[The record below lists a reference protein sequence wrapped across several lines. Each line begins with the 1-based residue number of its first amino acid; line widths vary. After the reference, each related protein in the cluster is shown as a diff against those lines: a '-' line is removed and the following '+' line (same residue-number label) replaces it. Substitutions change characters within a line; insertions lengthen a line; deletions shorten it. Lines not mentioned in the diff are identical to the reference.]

1 MQKLILC
8 LFATSGLASAAEP
21 AERPNILFIMAD
33 DHAERAISAYD
44 GGLVQTPNIDRIAEE
59 GVRFANSFVTNS
71 ICAPSRAVFL
81 TGKYSHQNGL
91 RDNRDTFDGSQVTL
105 PKLLQSAGY
114 ETAIIGKWHLKS
126 DPTGFD
132 EWKILVDQGHYY
144 NPVFIDNGTE
154 VQREGYVTDLITD
167 LALEYLDA
175 RDESKPFML
184 LYQHKA
190 PHRNWMPHP
199 RHFIDETHNYPLPET
214 FRDDY
219 EGRPAAAGQDMRV
232 ADMWFSLDL
241 KLHELHYGTETGT
254 GGNDNWD
261 PTDGW
266 ANDYGRMT
274 DEQQVAWDGH
284 YDPIGEAFRESR
296 PTSHALAEWKYQRY
310 MRDYL
315 GSVAAIDEGVGR
327 LLDYLEENGLAENT
341 IVIYTSDQGFYLG
354 EHSWYDKRFM
364 YEESLRTPLVIRYPA
379 EFSAGQVNDDL
390 VLNLDMPP
398 TLLDLAGVEVPID
411 MQGQSLRPLMNNS
424 PSAEWRD
431 AIYYRYY
438 EFPHGWHKVRPH
450 YGMRTDRYKLIH
462 FEGDMDVWE
471 LFDLQTDPNELDNL
485 YGRDEYSAVQE
496 VLHTRLNELQREL
509 GDQPSTGGPGNE

>member
-1 MQKLILC
+1 MHRFILC
-8 LFATSGLASAAEP
+8 IVAVSGLASAAAS

-33 DHAERAISAYD
+33 DHAERAIGAYGSD
-44 GGLVQTPNIDRIAEE
+44 LIETPHIDRIANE

-81 TGKYSHQNGL
+81 TGKYSHRNGL

-114 ETAIIGKWHLKS
+114 ETALIGKWHLKS
-126 DPTGFD
+126 EPTGFD

-167 LALEYLDA
+167 LALRFLAD
-175 RDESKPFML
+175 RDESRPFLL

-199 RHFIDETHNYPLPET
+199 RHFIDESHGFPLPGT
-214 FRDDY
+214 FWDDY
-219 EGRPAAAGQDMRV
+219 EGRPAAAGQDMRI
-232 ADMWFSLDL
+232 ADMWLSLDL
-241 KLHELHYGTETGT
+241 KLQQEYYGTETGT

-274 DEQQVAWDGH
+274 DEQKAAWDAH
-284 YDPIGEAFRESR
+284 YDPIGEAFRASR
-296 PTSHALAEWKYQRY
+296 PTSRALAEWKYQRY

-327 LLDYLEENGLAENT
+327 LLDYLDEAGLAENT
-341 IVIYTSDQGFYLG
+341 IVVYTSDQGFYLG
-354 EHSWYDKRFM
+354 EHGWYDKRFM
-364 YEESLRTPLVIRYPA
+364 YEESLRTPLVVRFPA
-379 EFSAGQVNDDL
+379 AFAAGQVNDDL
-390 VLNLDMPP
+390 VLNLDVPP
-398 TLLDLAGVEVPID
+398 TLLDLAGVEIPAD
-411 MQGQSLRPLMNNS
+411 MQGRSLRPLMNES
-424 PSAEWRD
+424 HSADWRD

-438 EFPHGWHKVRPH
+438 EYPHGWHKVRPH
-450 YGMRTDRYKLIH
+450 YGVRTDRYKLIH

-485 YGRDEYSAVQE
+485 YGRDDYDAVQE
-496 VLHTRLNELQREL
+496 ALHARLSELQQEL
-509 GDQPSTGGPGNE
+509 GDQPQ

>member
-1 MQKLILC
+1 MHRIIFF
-8 LFATSGLASAAEP
+8 LFALVGPGAAAGA

-33 DHAERAISAYD
+33 DHAERAISAYGSD
-44 GGLVQTPNIDRIAEE
+44 FIDTPNIDRIAAE
-59 GVRFANSFVTNS
+59 GIRFANSFVTNS

-81 TGKYSHQNGL
+81 TGKYSHLNGL

-126 DPTGFD
+126 EPAGFD
-132 EWKILVDQGHYY
+132 EWKVLVDQGHYY
-144 NPVFIDNGTE
+144 NPVFIDNGAE
-154 VQREGYVTDLITD
+154 VQHEGYVTDLITD
-167 LALEYLDA
+167 LALEYLED

-199 RHFIDETHNYPLPET
+199 RHFVDETHEYPLPET
-214 FRDDY
+214 FFDDY

-241 KLHELHYGTETGT
+241 KLHQRDYGTETGT
-254 GGNDNWD
+254 GGNDDWD

-266 ANDYGRMT
+266 ANEHGRMT
-274 DEQQVAWDGH
+274 DEQKATWDAH
-284 YDPIGEAFRESR
+284 YDPVGEAFRESR
-296 PTSHALAEWKYQRY
+296 PTGRALAEWKYQRY

-315 GSVAAIDEGVGR
+315 GSVAAIDDGVGR
-327 LLDYLEENGLAENT
+327 LLDYLDENGLAENT

-354 EHSWYDKRFM
+354 EHGWYDKRFM
-364 YEESLRTPLVIRYPA
+364 YEQSLRTPLIVRYPA
-379 EFSAGQVNDDL
+379 EFESGQVNDEL

-398 TLLDLAGVEVPID
+398 TLLDLAGVEIPAD
-411 MQGQSLRPLMNNS
+411 MQGRSLRPLMNDS
-424 PSAEWRD
+424 PQYEWRD

-450 YGMRTDRYKLIH
+450 YGVRTDRYKLIR
-462 FEGDMDVWE
+462 FEGDLDLWE
-471 LFDLQTDPNELDNL
+471 LFDLQADPNELDNL

-496 VLHTRLNELQREL
+496 ALHTRLAELQHEL
-509 GDQPSTGGPGNE
+509 GDQ